1 MKSGCLYK
9 NRRDAGE
16 QLAQGLEKYKHQNVI
31 VIGIPRGGV
40 EIGYYVAKYLQ
51 AELSILISRKIPH
64 PLHPEYGIG
73 AIAEG
78 NTLYVPKYI
87 SLNRA
92 IINIMALKV
101 KQEIRRRILIYHKEK
116 PLPDLTNR
124 IVILVDDGIAT
135 GVTLVP
141 AIRCCKKMQAKKVI
155 IAAPVSGK
163 KINEDLYEADE
174 LKILHQTEN
183 FESVGEAY
191 EDFSQLN
198 DKDVLSFLTKY
209 SYQ

>member
-1 MKSGCLYK
+1 MKTGCLYK

-16 QLAQGLEKYKHQNVI
+16 QLALALEKYKYQHVI

-40 EIGYYVAKYLQ
+40 EIGYYVAKHLHAQ
-51 AELSILISRKIPH
+51 FSIIISRKIPH

-78 NTLYVPKYI
+78 NIMYIPKHI
-87 SLNRA
+87 SLKRA

-101 KQEIRRRILIYHKEK
+101 KQEIQRRTLIYHKEC
-116 PLPDLTNR
+116 PLPDMTNR

-141 AIRCCKKMQAKKVI
+141 AIRFCKKMQAKKVI
-155 IAAPVSGK
+155 VAAPVSGK

-174 LKILHQTEN
+174 LLILHQSEN
-183 FESVGEAY
+183 FESVGEVY
-191 EDFSQLN
+191 EDFTQLT
-198 DKDVLSFLTKY
+198 DKDVLSFFDKY
-209 SYQ
+209 